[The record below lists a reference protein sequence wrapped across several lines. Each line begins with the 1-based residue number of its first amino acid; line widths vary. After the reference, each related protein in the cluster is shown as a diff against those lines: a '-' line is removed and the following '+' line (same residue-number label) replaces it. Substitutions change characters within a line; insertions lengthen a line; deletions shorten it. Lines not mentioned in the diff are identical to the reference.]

1 MLSGRKYMELEELY
15 GLITEFRKSGL
26 GKLEYKN
33 GECDIKLEMPEAAP
47 VYNTFAA
54 FQPAGAVTTAAPVP
68 GAAVSQPAAAAA
80 VTPAPSAP
88 AATPP
93 GTIIKSPLV
102 GTYYAAPSET
112 AQPYVTTGSTV
123 KKGETVCII
132 EAMKMMNEVTAPC
145 NCIIEEI
152 FKENATAAGFDEPL
166 FRIKEI

>member
-1 MLSGRKYMELEELY
+1 MELEKLY
-15 GLITEFRKSGL
+15 GLMTEFGKSGL

-33 GECDIKLEMPEAAP
+33 GDCEIKLEMPEAAP

-54 FQPAGAVTTAAPVP
+54 LQPAGTAAAPQPV
-68 GAAVSQPAAAAA
+68 AATAAAG
-80 VTPAPSAP
+80 TPAPPAP
-88 AATPP
+88 ATAPP

-102 GTYYAAPSET
+102 GTYYAAPSEN
-112 AQPYVTTGSTV
+112 AQPYVTTGSTI

-166 FRIKEI
+166 FRIREI